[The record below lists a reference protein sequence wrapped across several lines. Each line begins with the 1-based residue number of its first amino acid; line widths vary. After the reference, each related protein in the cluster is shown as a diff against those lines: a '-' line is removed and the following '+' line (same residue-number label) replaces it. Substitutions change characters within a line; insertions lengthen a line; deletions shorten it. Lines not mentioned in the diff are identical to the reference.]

1 MAPIIT
7 ENIEQI
13 ISACERHKVK
23 YLYVFGSAARES
35 DFKEDSDV
43 DFLYA
48 FDKERIQLDDYADNY
63 FEFLFGLEDLFNRNI
78 DLLPDES
85 ITNPF
90 LLKTINNDKIKLY
103 AFAEY

>member
-1 MAPIIT
+1 MAPLIT

-23 YLYVFGSAARES
+23 YLYVFGSAARGT
-35 DFKEDSDV
+35 DFSTNSDV

-63 FEFLFGLEDLFNRNI
+63 FDFRFIYLIEVLIYCRKNQSLIL
-78 DLLPDES
+78 S
-85 ITNPF
+85 C
-90 LLKTINNDKIKLY
+90 
-103 AFAEY
+103 